1 MTNESPHW
9 VLSIENTFGTW
20 NIWDFEIMF
29 EFYEQKW
36 EKNWITSRVVHLRY
50 QPIALADLVHQ
61 GWIGCRNYLETWN
74 DIREKTHPLLHIK
87 LEQNFIFK
95 KRHLKCVPTFWGIK
109 NPWIINLRNTDDL
122 SRSSCGVL
130 VRALVFQP

>member
-1 MTNESPHW
+1 MNPHTGFYQLKIPLEHEISEILKLCLNSMSKSEKKIELLLG
-9 VLSIENTFGTW
+9 LSIWGTSQLPW
-20 NIWDFEIMF
+20 LIWFTRAGLAVGIILKLEMTS
-29 EFYEQKW
+29 
-36 EKNWITSRVVHLRY
+36 EK
-50 QPIALADLVHQ
+50 
-61 GWIGCRNYLETWN
+61 
-74 DIREKTHPLLHIK
+74 KTHPLLHIK